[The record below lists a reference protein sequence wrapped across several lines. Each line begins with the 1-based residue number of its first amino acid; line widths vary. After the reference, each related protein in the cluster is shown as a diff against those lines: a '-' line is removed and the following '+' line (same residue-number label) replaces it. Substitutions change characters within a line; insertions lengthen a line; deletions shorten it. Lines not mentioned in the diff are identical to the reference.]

1 MEKLT
6 TFEEFLNGSQLNEG
20 RGADLTKEQLEGVNS
35 FLKSLGVKK
44 LVDKKQYIDGQGGYT
59 SIGQTELRD
68 KDLGDFAASFTVIQ
82 LNRHI
87 SVERG
92 NVITLMIDTI
102 AKTHN
107 REFFKTTVFWISQ
120 DNGKTFKIR

>member
-6 TFEEFLNGSQLNEG
+6 TFEAFLNEG
-20 RGADLTKEQLEGVNS
+20 RGADLTKEQLDGVNS
-35 FLKSLGVKK
+35 FLKSLGVEK
-44 LVDKKQYIDGQGGYT
+44 LVEKGQYIGPHGSYT

-68 KDLGDFAASFTVIQ
+68 KNLGNFALSFSSIQ

-87 SVERG
+87 AVERG
-92 NVITLMIDTI
+92 VITLMIETI

-107 REFFKTTVFWISQ
+107 REFFKTTVFWISL